1 MDVKVL
7 TFYDGGAL
15 AAELSAAAVPIL
27 SLHKRSRWDV
37 LGFSVR
43 LIRLLRQEKP
53 ETLYSFLT
61 VPNVVAAVLRPFV
74 PKVRL
79 IWGLRASKF
88 EFAHYDPLAR
98 VADRLEQWF
107 SHVPDL
113 IVSNSF
119 AGRQNAIERG
129 FPAARVVVVPNGIDT
144 QRFAFQPHGRQRFR
158 SIWKITDGDL
168 LVGIVARVD
177 PMKGYPTFL
186 RAMAQVGTALAQA
199 RFVCVGFGDHA
210 SAAQMHALAQELGI
224 GNRTIWAGMQSD
236 MPAVYSAL
244 DIVVSSSAFGEGFSN
259 SIAEA
264 MSCERLCVVTDV
276 GDSAR
281 IVGDAGFVVRSGDE
295 TALTAAVL
303 RCAGVLATQEGAALG
318 AKARARIEANFALA
332 NLPRDTLGAIRQS

>member
-1 MDVKVL
+1 VKVL
-7 TFYDGGAL
+7 SFYDGGAL

-37 LGFSVR
+37 LGFFVR
-43 LIRLLRQEKP
+43 LIRLLRQQKP

-74 PKVRL
+74 PKMRL
-79 IWGLRASKF
+79 VWGVRASKF
-88 EFAHYDPLAR
+88 EFAHYHPLAR
-98 VADRLEQWF
+98 MADRLEQWF

-129 FPAARVVVVPNGIDT
+129 FPAARVIVVPNGIDT
-144 QRFAFQPHGRQRFR
+144 RRFSFTPHGRQQFR
-158 SIWKITDGDL
+158 SLWKAADADV

-186 RAMAQVGTALAQA
+186 RSMAHVGVALAHA
-199 RFVCVGFGDHA
+199 RFVCVGFGDPA
-210 SAAQMHALAQELGI
+210 SVAQMQALAQEQGI
-224 GNRTIWAGMQSD
+224 GNRTVWAGMQSD

-259 SIAEA
+259 SIAESMA
-264 MSCERLCVVTDV
+264 CERPCVVTDV

-281 IVGDAGFVVRSGDE
+281 IVGDAGFVVRAGDE
-295 TALTAAVL
+295 TAMTAAVL
-303 RCAGVLATQEGAALG
+303 RCAGLVGTQEGAALG
-318 AKARARIEANFALA
+318 AKARSRIEANFALA
-332 NLPRDTLGAIRQS
+332 NLPRDTLGAIRAICD